1 MRSEEQRDSRFEM
14 KAIIPG
20 LLLFVAI
27 AAVSACVQA
36 DPEPTPD
43 LAATVRDAVKQVLP
57 TPKPEMDIEATARA
71 VVKESLPAPIIV
83 PDAEATARAVVQ
95 EALPDPVIIPG
106 VEATARSVVEHSLP
120 ATLNVPDAEATARA
134 VVLESLPA
142 PEESSNIEATARAV
156 VLESLPAQV
165 ESPNIEATARAVVS
179 EEMALAIQTNPTQFV
194 TGSELRA
201 TLQNMVA
208 VRRYDGSEVPISIDE
223 VMIQATKFRNRN
235 NIPDQFRLQ
244 YNNFIGLW
252 LNNQALETWID
263 QNAGANSV
271 RGICCY
277 YLDLQ
282 EPALYRAAILDL
294 PKLTKLIN
302 DAEELGID
310 SRYLAEALDAIQEGY
325 VIVYESFTW

>member
-1 MRSEEQRDSRFEM
+1 MRSEEQGDLRFGM
-14 KAIIPG
+14 KAFVQR

-27 AAVSACVQA
+27 AAVSACVEA

-43 LAATVRDAVKQVLP
+43 LAATVRDAVREVLP
-57 TPKPEMDIEATARA
+57 TPDLELDIESTVRA

-83 PDAEATARAVVQ
+83 PDSEATARAVVQ
-95 EALPDPVIIPG
+95 EALPDPVIIPE
-106 VEATARSVVEHSLP
+106 VEATARSVVERSLP
-120 ATLNVPDAEATARA
+120 ANVPDAEATARA

-156 VLESLPAQV
+156 VLESIPVQV
-165 ESPNIEATARAVVS
+165 ESPNIEATARAIVS

>member
-1 MRSEEQRDSRFEM
+1 M

-57 TPKPEMDIEATARA
+57 TPDPRPDVEATVRA
-71 VVKESLPAPIIV
+71 VVKEYLPAPIVV

-95 EALPDPVIIPG
+95 ESLPDQVIIPE
-106 VEATARSVVEHSLP
+106 VEATARSVVERSLP
-120 ATLNVPDAEATARA
+120 APVNVPNAEATARA

-142 PEESSNIEATARAV
+142 PEESPNIEATARTV
-156 VLESLPAQV
+156 VLESLPAPV
-165 ESPNIEATARAVVS
+165 ELPNVEATARAVAA
-179 EEMALAIQTNPTQFV
+179 EELALAIQTNPAQSIA
-194 TGSELRA
+194 GSELRA